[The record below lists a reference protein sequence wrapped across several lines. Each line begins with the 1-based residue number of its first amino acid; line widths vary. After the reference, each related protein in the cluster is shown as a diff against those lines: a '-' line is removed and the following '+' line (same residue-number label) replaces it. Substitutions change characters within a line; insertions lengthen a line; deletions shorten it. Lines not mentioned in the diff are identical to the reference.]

1 MKTSDIKEQHKII
14 TLAILLIISML
25 LVYYFHFIL
34 KIEIIFSHLFYV
46 PIVLASLWWS
56 RKGIAVAV
64 FLGML
69 LLTSHVISQIATSI
83 WGDAIRASMFVL
95 VGLIVATMNQ
105 RILQLLDELR
115 SYSEL
120 LEYRVEE
127 RTNEIKNLIDS
138 IGDPIIV
145 IDTSNYKIL
154 LANKAARSLNNDMDP
169 VEKSL
174 HCYQVSHQRT
184 SPCDT
189 PDEPCPL
196 KQVIVTKASQRVM
209 HIHHDNEGNDQF
221 VDIVV
226 TPIFDQNGEVIQVI
240 ESSHDITKIKLTE
253 KTLRETSNYLNK
265 LIDFTNAPFIVW
277 NPDLIITRVNHAF
290 EELTGYTSKE
300 LMGKKISMLIP
311 NSNMQEVSY
320 EINRTL
326 KGEHWKLV
334 EIPVIHKNGNARLV
348 LWNSA
353 NLYDEDDKTV
363 SAIIAQGIDITE
375 RKEAERS
382 RKRYTRELAK
392 SNEELK
398 SLDRMK
404 DEFLSNIS
412 HELKTPLVSIEGF
425 SEVVRD
431 ETLGALNNGQKKALD
446 TVLRNAKRLER
457 LIDSVLY
464 LSISESG
471 KMKYTFKPVQVADVI
486 EHSIIDMLPQVNK
499 HNLKIKKEVPDNLPL
514 IQADEDRLIQ
524 VLINLISN
532 AIKFSPAGEITVT
545 VHETDAD
552 IHIAVNDTGIG
563 IPEGKIGYLFDRFY
577 QGDASTKRKY
587 GGTGLGLHISK
598 LIVEAHKGKIWAD
611 SKEGVGTTI
620 HVTLPKYK
628 S

>member
-1 MKTSDIKEQHKII
+1 MKTFDIKDKYKII
-14 TLAILLIISML
+14 IIDILLLISL
-25 LVYYFHFIL
+25 LLIYYFHFIL
-34 KIEIIFSHLFYV
+34 KVEIIFSHLLYV

-56 RKGIAVAV
+56 RKGIAVAI
-64 FLGML
+64 FLGL
-69 LLTSHVISQIATSI
+69 LLLISHFISPITTSI
-83 WGDAIRASMFVL
+83 WGDAIRAFMFIL
-95 VGLIVATMNQ
+95 VGLIVSIMNK
-105 RILQLLDELR
+105 RILQLLDELK

-127 RTNEIKNLIDS
+127 RTKEIRNLIDS

-145 IDTSNYKIL
+145 IDTSNYEIL
-154 LANKAARSLNNDMDP
+154 LANKAARSFNNDLDP
-169 VEKSL
+169 IENSI
-174 HCYQVSHQRT
+174 HCYQLSHQRN

-196 KQVIVTKASQRVM
+196 KQVIATKTTQRVM
-209 HIHHDNEGNDQF
+209 HIHHDNKGNDLF

-226 TPIFDQNGEVIQVI
+226 TPIFGDNDEVVMVI

-253 KTLRETSNYLNK
+253 KSLRETSNYLNK

-277 NPDLIITRVNHAF
+277 NPDLMITRVNHAF
-290 EELTGYTSKE
+290 EELTEYTSNE
-300 LMGKKISMLIP
+300 LVGKKLNILIP
-311 NSNMQEVSY
+311 DSNMKDVFN

-334 EIPVIHKNGNARLV
+334 EIPIIRKDGNARLV

-363 SAIIAQGIDITE
+363 LAIIAQGIDITE

-382 RKRYTRELAK
+382 RKRYTKELAK

-398 SLDRMK
+398 SLDKMK

-425 SEVVRD
+425 SEVMRD
-431 ETLGALNNGQKKALD
+431 ETLGALNAGQKKAMD

-471 KMKYTFKPVQVADVI
+471 RMKYTFKPVQVADVI
-486 EHSIIDMLPQVNK
+486 EHSVIDMLPQVNK
-499 HNLKIKKEVPDNLPL
+499 HNLKIKKEVPENLPL

-524 VLINLISN
+524 VFINLISN
-532 AIKFSPAGEITVT
+532 AIKFTPSGEITLT
-545 VHETDAD
+545 VHENDAD

-563 IPEGKIGYLFDRFY
+563 IPEEKINYLFNRFY
-577 QGDASTKRKY
+577 QADASTKRKY

-598 LIVEAHKGKIWAD
+598 LIVEAHNGKIWAE

-620 HVTLPKYK
+620 HLTLPKNI